1 LDMKWTR
8 AVIVATLLLLL
19 CGPAATAQASG
30 EGEISAAFVFHF
42 NQSLVPYAEVAER
55 ASYIE
60 LLRMLRSLEPTPF
73 VLHIFGTLL
82 LEWQWSGSEALGL
95 VKDGIAAGQFEILG
109 STFAQNIIYSI
120 ESEGDSQFPITLHRE
135 TLREILGVEPAG
147 FWNPER
153 VWDPGLVDLIAR
165 NSYAYT
171 FIETPILSQSGAES
185 SRLRRLHRVSG
196 ESHSLYLIADDL
208 DFRNA
213 INRRDPVSA
222 VSYLR
227 VLNRRDQDDSY
238 LVVYAEDAE
247 ATGLWD
253 LEANLSPQAAVD
265 NLRRVLVRLIE
276 EPQVRIVKIG
286 DFIAEKEAAAG
297 GTDAAA
303 DQIGTVT
310 GQPRWMI
317 SPSVALGYTDWFD
330 YNAHSPDLAYFREL
344 YGAVSAEIAR
354 VEGLIE
360 NADSPAARQLIR
372 HARQTLAIAQ
382 YEFAAVGAG
391 GPGDA
396 MWELAR
402 TALVPAFAAE
412 AAVNGI
418 SDNPLELDVNRD
430 GVDEFIVV
438 DDDDFYVF
446 SPIGAKLLYWFDLS
460 TGDEI
465 VGSENSFYY
474 GERFVCDGTYVP
486 PLYLHRPLWSWLKE
500 SADLGDLSEKEYAV
514 RRRVGNDILI
524 SDSGPTFDTVD
535 LRYRAAVD
543 HRCVTFSAEYQQTR
557 IVKRYEFSERGLSL
571 WYELTNLPD
580 EAVAWQ
586 VQNGFAPSYYHLL
599 RTGQAALEVEVHD
612 NCVVIRN
619 TATGLAVELDKPPCA
634 ELVVNPS
641 MRYGQAVDL
650 IIPFADQSSARF
662 EIGLRASY
670 EGDGDHE

>member
-1 LDMKWTR
+1 MKWTR
-8 AVIVATLLLLL
+8 AAIAAIVLLLL
-19 CGPAATAQASG
+19 CAPAVTAQESE
-30 EGEISAAFVFHF
+30 EGEISAAFAFHF
-42 NQSLVPYAEVAER
+42 NQSLVPYADVAER

-73 VLHIFGTLL
+73 VLHISGTLL
-82 LEWQWSGSEALGL
+82 LEWQWSGSEALRL

-120 ESEGDSQFPITLHRE
+120 ESEGDNQFQISLHRE
-135 TLREILGVEPAG
+135 ILREILGVEPVG

-165 NSYAYT
+165 NGYAYT
-171 FIETPILSQSGAES
+171 FIETPILSQSGVES
-185 SRLRRLHRVSG
+185 SRLRRLHRVSDD
-196 ESHSLYLIADDL
+196 SHSLYLVADDL

-227 VLNRRDQDDSY
+227 VLNRRDPDDSC

-253 LEANLSPQAAVD
+253 LEAGLSPRAAVD

-276 EPQVRIVKIG
+276 EPQVRIVKIA
-286 DFIAEKEAAAG
+286 DFIAEKEAAADEA
-297 GTDAAA
+297 GTVA

-317 SPSVALGYTDWFD
+317 SPSVALGYADWFD

-344 YGAVSAEIAR
+344 YSDVSAEIAR
-354 VEGLIE
+354 VEALLE
-360 NADSPAARQLIR
+360 NADLSAARQLVK

-391 GPGDA
+391 GRGDA

-402 TALVPAFAAE
+402 TALVPAFTAE
-412 AAVNGI
+412 VAVNGI

-430 GVDEFIVV
+430 GVDELIVV
-438 DDDDFYVF
+438 DGDDFYVF

-465 VGSENSFYY
+465 VGSENGFYY
-474 GERFVCDGTYVP
+474 GERFVNDSTYVP
-486 PLYLHRPLWSWLKE
+486 GLYFHRPLWPWLKE
-500 SADLGDLSEKEYAV
+500 SADLGDLSEKEYVV
-514 RRRVGNDILI
+514 RRRVGNDVLI
-524 SDSGPTFDTVD
+524 GDSGLAFDIVD
-535 LRYRAAVD
+535 LHYRAAVD
-543 HRCVTFSAEYQQTR
+543 HRCVTFSAEHQGMR
-557 IVKRYEFSERGLSL
+557 IVKRYEFSETGLSL
-571 WYELTNLPD
+571 WYELANLPD

-599 RTGQAALEVEVHD
+599 RAGQAALEVEVHD

-619 TATGLAVELDKPPCA
+619 TATGLTIELQKPSDA
-634 ELVVNPS
+634 EVIVNRS